1 MSCENHNVAERVRS
15 ELQISCTL
23 FKLVTWD
30 FCDREITYQLVTY
43 FGENNLKYDSVSKH
57 F

>member
-1 MSCENHNVAERVRS
+1 MSCENHSVAEGVRS

-30 FCDREITYQLVTY
+30 FCEYQLVTY
-43 FGENNLKYDSVSKH
+43 FLENNLKYESVSKH